1 MKKTPSTIRIAS
13 AESVARKADKGED
26 ISSYFSNNGKMMPPL
41 DGPVIE
47 LNGAM
52 LEEVDQAARRL
63 KISRQALIKRF
74 IRRGL
79 DEQYRSQKQRKA
91 G

>member
-1 MKKTPSTIRIAS
+1 MKKTSSTVRIAS
-13 AESVARKADKGED
+13 AESIARKADKGED
-26 ISSYFSNNGKMMPPL
+26 IASYFSKNGKMMPPL
-41 DGPVIE
+41 DDIE
-47 LNGAM
+47 LGGAM

-79 DEQYRSQKQRKA
+79 DEQHGSQKQRKA

>member
-1 MKKTPSTIRIAS
+1 MKKTSSTIRVAS
-13 AESVARKADKGED
+13 AESIARKADKGED
-26 ISSYFSNNGKMMPPL
+26 ITSYFSNNGKMMPPL
-41 DGPVIE
+41 AGSDIE
-47 LNGAM
+47 LGGAM
-52 LEEVDQAARRL
+52 LEEVAQAARRL
-63 KISRQALIKRF
+63 KISRQTLIKRF